1 VLESCVDPKLGRQVD
16 LLVQWGTL
24 QINDVVVAGNTW
36 GRIKTMQSHTG
47 KKLKQ
52 AGPSIPVRATGF
64 RKLPS
69 PGDLVLTV
77 GGEKQAKTVAEWR
90 AEQAK
95 LKQQEADESER
106 KTLGLKA
113 LPREEV
119 ICQLVAS
126 AAGSVGPITT
136 SDVERASM
144 AGQVLYG
151 FDTVAARGAHAE
163 AKSLGVDIKMHS
175 VIYDLMIELREHLS
189 EFLPAEYVCS
199 EVQCVQ

>member
-1 VLESCVDPKLGRQVD
+1 MAFEQNATSAPSVHRARCIAAWSANLPVHCTHLNWLTPRAASQ
-16 LLVQWGTL
+16 
-24 QINDVVVAGNTW
+24 
-36 GRIKTMQSHTG
+36 
-47 KKLKQ
+47 KKGSASSQ
-52 AGPSIPVRATGF
+52 P
-64 RKLPS
+64 
-69 PGDLVLTV
+69 
-77 GGEKQAKTVAEWR
+77 
-90 AEQAK
+90 
-95 LKQQEADESER
+95 
-106 KTLGLKA
+106 
-113 LPREEV
+113 
-119 ICQLVAS
+119 S

-151 FDTVAARGAHAE
+151 FDTVAARGVHAE